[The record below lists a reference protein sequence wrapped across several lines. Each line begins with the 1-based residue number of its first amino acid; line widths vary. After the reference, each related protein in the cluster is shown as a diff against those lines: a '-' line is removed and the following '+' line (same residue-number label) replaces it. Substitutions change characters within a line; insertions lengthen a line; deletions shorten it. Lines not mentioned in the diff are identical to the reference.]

1 MKAGRRPRRGVRGM
15 VTAELA
21 VAILAAF
28 SVFVLLCWGILLVV
42 MQLRCVDTAA
52 AVARQEAR
60 GDRAAATLARRQAP
74 AGASVR
80 VRRRPGRVEVTVTL
94 TVRHFARGLA
104 AVPLQAEALVV
115 PEPSAGGGR

>member
-1 MKAGRRPRRGVRGM
+1 M

-60 GDRAAATLARRQAP
+60 GDRAAAALARSHAP
-74 AGASVR
+74 TAARVS
-80 VRRRPGRVEVTVTL
+80 VRRRPGRVEVSVAL
-94 TVRHFARGLA
+94 TVRPFARGLG
-104 AVPLQAEALVV
+104 AVPLRAEATVV